1 MIKELFEKAIEFK
14 KLDDKIQKA
23 SNDYFDIIASWS
35 HSPIIENTNLWAFL
49 QCLKIYNKDLFDELE
64 RFFYD
69 KPKYEAEIKIN
80 NKKFTINNEDDF
92 LNYLIEIYNF
102 KREYNQNCW

>member
-1 MIKELFEKAIEFK
+1 
-14 KLDDKIQKA
+14 
-23 SNDYFDIIASWS
+23 
-35 HSPIIENTNLWAFL
+35 
-49 QCLKIYNKDLFDELE
+49 LE

-102 KREYNQNCW
+102 KREYNQNC